1 MELHVYYYPI
11 LILFLAN
18 SASAI
23 LHRQKELQSLGDLF
37 GVTSDPDDNL
47 DSIFQDQPQ
56 QSLRQQPG
64 LNFGNFD
71 DLNQFLNPQKTK
83 ANRFF
88 YHDHEDHDHEENCEQ
103 KVVPLDDVV
112 KIVKII
118 FEKLPSICVSRL
130 KVCGSY
136 PGTPNPYPKPPYK
149 PEDPY
154 HKPHHH
160 HHHHHHKQKSNL
172 YKNMKQNPLFVRSMD
187 SVNSNSTYEDGN
199 DETSYRDGQS
209 TDFEEG
215 NTREG
220 QSTGF
225 GEGNGEEGK
234 ERSKR
239 STGEEDY
246 PPHYDNYYQAYNDY
260 NNPHPYHYGG
270 YQNSYHPYDYS
281 HHYNSPYDGS
291 FYLDPY
297 DQGVRHYQ
305 DYLHHKHVNENY
317 PNRNIYLDPYD
328 QSVKNY
334 MNYLHHKSVN
344 EKYPN
349 SAGIVFF

>member
-1 MELHVYYYPI
+1 MGQLVLVRSIEKMELHVYYYPI

-23 LHRQKELQSLGDLF
+23 LQRQKELQAFGDLL

-47 DSIFQDQPQ
+47 DSLFQDQPQ

-130 KVCGSY
+130 KVCGPY

-172 YKNMKQNPLFVRSMD
+172 YKNMKQNPLSSEVWILLIRIPHTRTAMMKHPTGM
-187 SVNSNSTYEDGN
+187 VNHLILKKGTHLIMIIIIKRITITIIPAHIIMAD
-199 DETSYRDGQS
+199 
-209 TDFEEG
+209 
-215 NTREG
+215 TRIR
-220 QSTGF
+220 TILMTI
-225 GEGNGEEGK
+225 
-234 ERSKR
+234 RI
-239 STGEEDY
+239 TIT
-246 PPHYDNYYQAYNDY
+246 
-260 NNPHPYHYGG
+260 
-270 YQNSYHPYDYS
+270 
-281 HHYNSPYDGS
+281 
-291 FYLDPY
+291 
-297 DQGVRHYQ
+297 RHTTV
-305 DYLHHKHVNENY
+305 LFIWIPMIK
-317 PNRNIYLDPYD
+317 
-328 QSVKNY
+328 
-334 MNYLHHKSVN
+334 
-344 EKYPN
+344 
-349 SAGIVFF
+349 A